1 MRGLRWLRIH
11 LGLMLACFLFDA
23 FLRSAVNF
31 WRYDGG
37 LENREFGG
45 FLVLGF
51 LLGSI
56 SSVKYL
62 APNYILAA

>member
-1 MRGLRWLRIH
+1 
-11 LGLMLACFLFDA
+11 MLY

-31 WRYDGG
+31 WRCDGG

-62 APNYILAA
+62 ASNYILAA